1 MKKYFLIGLL
11 GFTVL
16 ACQSE
21 SKTEGDAA
29 GTEATAEK
37 ADPSGEGEEKELP
50 RIQPKDAD
58 IAAKVPDGA
67 TSVLAGLS
75 DMAYDE
81 AYEIDDFRARLE
93 FDMGDVNKVMMEA
106 SGVFEERDGYLV
118 SEAEMD
124 DDGVILKAILVADPA
139 NDVLHGASHN
149 SETGKYDIY
158 SDKQVEE
165 RPAVLEEW
173 LGNK

>member
-21 SKTEGDAA
+21 SKSEGDAAA

-37 ADPSGEGEEKELP
+37 ADNEEAGDQKELP

-93 FDMGDVNKVMMEA
+93 YDMGDVNKVMMEA
-106 SGVFEERDGYLV
+106 SGVFEDRDGMLV
-118 SEAEMD
+118 AEAQMD
-124 DDGVILKAILVADPA
+124 DGNVISVILVADPT

-149 SETGKYDIY
+149 AEIGAVDYY
-158 SDKQVEE
+158 SDREGAEK
-165 RPAVLEEW
+165 PAAIEEW
-173 LGNK
+173 AAKF